1 MATIVTDSLDERLA
15 ARVALEREA
24 RGWPVAELA
33 ERSGVSR
40 AMISKIERGDVKPTA
55 SLLGK
60 LSAAFGL
67 PLSLLLARIEGTP
80 SRVARAASQAWW
92 TDPETRYRRR
102 AISPPS
108 DGRLQLTEIALPP
121 GARVTFPAATYTF
134 IHQQIWVV
142 DGRLTLC
149 ERAITMK
156 FLRPFGM
163 RHIRTCSRK
172 TTAPCG
178 RDRSSVANGER
189 TVISR
194 SLCQFG
200 ANFPIDRLY
209 GSLNLLI

>member
-1 MATIVTDSLDERLA
+1 MSTIVNDPTQSLA
-15 ARVALEREA
+15 ARIAVERQT
-24 RGWPVAELA
+24 RGWSLAELA
-33 ERSGVSR
+33 ERSGVSK

-142 DGRLTLC
+142 DGRLTFREGADTHELGAGDC
-149 ERAITMK
+149 LTLGPPSECTFENATR
-156 FLRPFGM
+156 
-163 RHIRTCSRK
+163 RTCRYV
-172 TTAPCG
+172 
-178 RDRSSVANGER
+178 VAVAR
-189 TVISR
+189 
-194 SLCQFG
+194 Q
-200 ANFPIDRLY
+200 
-209 GSLNLLI
+209 